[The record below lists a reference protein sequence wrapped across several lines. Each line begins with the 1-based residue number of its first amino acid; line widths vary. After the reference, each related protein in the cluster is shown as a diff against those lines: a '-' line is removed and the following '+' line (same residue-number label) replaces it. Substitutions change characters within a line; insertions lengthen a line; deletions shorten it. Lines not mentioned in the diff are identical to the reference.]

1 MNAIIQGYF
10 KAYVGLDW
18 ADSKHDICIQA
29 ADSSHREF
37 GCIPHRVD
45 KIEEWALS
53 LYSRFGGPIAV
64 ILELTRGPV
73 VYALQKY
80 DFLELVPVNPSTL
93 ARYRKMLHPS
103 GAKDD
108 PSDAELALDL
118 VLRHPDKFQTLAA
131 QSARLRQLHLLVEH
145 RRQLVAD
152 KVRLTNRLCAAL
164 KQYYPQSLE
173 WFEKLDTILFCDFI
187 KQWPTLRKAQSA
199 RSSTLVKFFREHHTY
214 RQDVQQRRLEGIRK
228 AMPLTLDEA
237 LIEPFSLKAQLI
249 AEQLR
254 LILAAI
260 QQYGQK
266 ISELASEHPDYE
278 LFVSLPGAGASLAP
292 RLLVA
297 FGGERERFQSA
308 SELQMYTGIAPV
320 TERSGQKCWV
330 HWRTQCP
337 RFLRQT
343 IVEWAGHSIRYSFWA
358 EAFYRQQRNKGSNHQ
373 AAVRAL
379 AFKWLRILYR
389 CWQTRTLYDESKY
402 LKALQQRGSP
412 LVAAAA

>member
-1 MNAIIQGYF
+1 MGGQQLLNLGLNGLLEELSGTSAQQFGQQIGTPYSTFQLNNVTLSHGGVSLWLIGCLAITNQPDTSPFFKPSNTTFGYN
-10 KAYVGLDW
+10 
-18 ADSKHDICIQA
+18 SPE
-29 ADSSHREF
+29 R
-37 GCIPHRVD
+37 
-45 KIEEWALS
+45 
-53 LYSRFGGPIAV
+53 
-64 ILELTRGPV
+64 
-73 VYALQKY
+73 
-80 DFLELVPVNPSTL
+80 
-93 ARYRKMLHPS
+93 
-103 GAKDD
+103 
-108 PSDAELALDL
+108 
-118 VLRHPDKFQTLAA
+118 FQTLTA

-173 WFEKLDTILFCDFI
+173 WFEKLDTVLFCEFI

-199 RSSTLVKFFREHHTY
+199 RSTTLVRFFNENHMY
-214 RQDVQQRRLEGIRK
+214 RQSVQQRRLDGIRK
-228 AMPLTLDEA
+228 AMPLTLEEA

-254 LILAAI
+254 LVLAAI

-297 FGGERERFQSA
+297 FGEERERFQSA
-308 SELQMYTGIAPV
+308 GELQMYTGIAPV

-389 CWQTRTLYDESKY
+389 CWQTRTQYDESKY